1 MRTYILPSLLLP
13 LLLLSA
19 PPAAQAAKK
28 TRPAAKSSD
37 YREIPAFNWD
47 LAASG
52 FMILF
57 KDRNREIEASEPGRF
72 FPRTVAF
79 ALGRIDGKGHFLKLN
94 CGSTPSCGARASEL
108 EERMVYSTLL
118 ETIRTPKAA
127 KEQLY
132 DPRTWALTSLG
143 LDYIEKLRKRYP
155 DLDKRLGVLVRA
167 AFGE

>member
-1 MRTYILPSLLLP
+1 MRTYLLLSLLLP
-13 LLLLSA
+13 LLLFST
-19 PPAAQAAKK
+19 PPLVQAAKK
-28 TRPAAKSSD
+28 TRSAAKASD

-47 LAASG
+47 LAAVG
-52 FMILF
+52 FVTLF

-79 ALGRIDGKGHFLKLN
+79 ALGRIDSNGHYIKLN
-94 CGSTPSCGARASEL
+94 CGSTPSCSTRTYEL
-108 EERMVYSTLL
+108 EERMAYSTLL
-118 ETIRTPKAA
+118 ETVRTPKAS

-132 DPRTWALTSLG
+132 NPRTWKLTPLG

-155 DLDKRLGVLVRA
+155 DLDKRLGGLVRA